1 MHVVRQGGHGYYV
14 DDLVPGRAEGSLV
27 AGEEP
32 GLWVGAAPR
41 ALGLRG
47 RVEREPFAELLE
59 GRHPWSGRSLGSP
72 RGPRSAAGY
81 DLTFSAPKSVSLLH
95 LLAPE
100 ELAAAVGAGH
110 QAAVEGSLD
119 YLGREGVGV
128 RRTRKGVTAFL
139 PSTGV
144 VAGQFIHRTS
154 RALDPHLHTHVV
166 AANLAEGVDGAWSA
180 VDSRRLF
187 SHLGAAQAL
196 YHARLR
202 LELGHRIGASWE
214 MRPNGLGDVVGVDA
228 GLRRLFSQRSASMD
242 QYRFERGVTR
252 TVASSPA
259 AFHADR
265 PEKNRSVTV
274 EELRSE
280 WRRRATELGFDLG
293 DLTRAVGPH
302 HDRDGPPVIDNRAV
316 MDRLAGLAGHQ
327 QTLTRRHLV
336 AVVASSA
343 PKGADIRQIE
353 SLASHWLEAAGPPLA
368 GDDRGERGPV
378 RPERRWEVATVGRAV
393 EARSPTPPLPSS
405 WAPPTDGTRSHER
418 GRDASAVRIDPPL
431 HPRDRST
438 PVLPMAGPDRS
449 LGAER

>member
-1 MHVVRQGGHGYYV
+1 MHVVRQDGHHYYV
-14 DDLVPGRAEGSLV
+14 DDLVPGRAEGGLV

-32 GLWVGAAPR
+32 GVWVGAAHG
-41 ALGLRG
+41 ALGLGG
-47 RVEREPFAELLE
+47 RVESEPFAALLE
-59 GRHPWSGRSLGSP
+59 GRHPLSGHDLGNR
-72 RGPRSAAGY
+72 RGPRGAAGY

-95 LLAPE
+95 LLAPG

-110 QAAVEGSLD
+110 HAAVEGSLD

-139 PSTGV
+139 PSTGI
-144 VAGQFIHRTS
+144 VAGQFVHRTS

-187 SHLGAAQAL
+187 AHLGAAQAL

-214 MRPNGLGDVVGVDA
+214 VGPTGIGDVVGVDG
-228 GLRRLFSQRSASMD
+228 GLRRLFSLRSASMD
-242 QYRFERGVTR
+242 QYHFDRGVAR
-252 TVASSPA
+252 GVAPSSA

-265 PEKNRSVTV
+265 PDKNRSVTV

-293 DLTRAVGPH
+293 DLSRAVGPH
-302 HDRDGPPVIDNRAV
+302 HDRGAVPAIDRRAV
-316 MDRLAGLAGHQ
+316 IDRLAHLAEH
-327 QTLTRRHLV
+327 RRTVARHHLV

-343 PKGADIRQIE
+343 PGGADVTQVE
-353 SLASHWLEAAGPPLA
+353 LLASGWLEAAGPPLDDVA
-368 GDDRGERGPV
+368 RGDRGRAGPD
-378 RPERRWEVATVGRAV
+378 RRWEAAAVGRAV
-393 EARSPTPPLPSS
+393 EGRSPTTPSPEE
-405 WAPPTDGTRSHER
+405 PPTDARRIPRRHR
-418 GRDASAVRIDPPL
+418 MASALGIDPPRRARD
-431 HPRDRST
+431 HPAAA
-438 PVLPMAGPDRS
+438 PVMAMSDRS
-449 LGAER
+449 LGVDR

>member
-1 MHVVRQGGHGYYV
+1 VVLTMHVVRQGGHGYYV

-81 DLTFSAPKSVSLLH
+81 DLTFS
-95 LLAPE
+95 
-100 ELAAAVGAGH
+100 
-110 QAAVEGSLD
+110 
-119 YLGREGVGV
+119 
-128 RRTRKGVTAFL
+128 
-139 PSTGV
+139 
-144 VAGQFIHRTS
+144 AGQFIHRTS